1 MRRSDERIL
10 AMHQGT
16 LPRPAALK
24 EQVLAHE
31 EGRPCDQAALAA
43 SIRQSVRELVAK
55 QVAVGIDLV
64 NDGEQ
69 SKSGFQYYARGKA
82 VLIR

>member
-31 EGRPCDQAALAA
+31 EGRSCDQAALAA
-43 SIRQSVRELVAK
+43 SIVPSCK
-55 QVAVGIDLV
+55 
-64 NDGEQ
+64 
-69 SKSGFQYYARGKA
+69 FPRGS
-82 VLIR
+82 RTW